1 MDMQPS
7 KKVYGRDELKQY
19 FRNGVMPSE
28 NHFGYLIDSTI
39 NKQEDGFSK
48 DEDNGLLVATL
59 GDSKRLLSFY
69 RATDDLEPFFCME
82 KDEQDYPALRMKPGT
97 GEDDQT
103 GPGKSFF
110 FHTNGNLGIG
120 KKSDPRLK
128 VDISGFTGMQGRVG
142 TFKTGTVPANGKWH
156 PILESLDNCQA
167 FEVMAR
173 TGKKGA
179 GRMALLH
186 ATALAAYGG
195 AHNRI
200 SQRCAH
206 YGFFWNKIKL
216 RWKGGTHN
224 YALQLRSNS
233 NYGEGVEIFYSITRL
248 WSDELFM
255 PEEYYY

>member
-1 MDMQPS
+1 MDVQQN

-28 NHFGYLIDSTI
+28 NHFSYLIDSTI

-48 DEDNGLLVATL
+48 DEENGLLVSTL
-59 GDSKRLLSFY
+59 GESKRLVSFY

-82 KDEQDYPALRMKPGT
+82 KDEQEFPGLRLKPGT
-97 GEDDQT
+97 SEDDSSNQE
-103 GPGKSFF
+103 KSFF
-110 FHTNGNLGIG
+110 FHMNGNLGIG
-120 KKSDPRLK
+120 KKSDPRFK
-128 VDISGFTGMQGRVG
+128 VDINGFTGMQGRLG
-142 TFKTGTVPANGKWH
+142 TFKAGTVPADGKWH

-179 GRMALLH
+179 GRMAILH
-186 ATALAAYGG
+186 ATALSAYGG
-195 AHNRI
+195 AHNRV

-206 YGFFWNKIKL
+206 YGFFWNKLKV

-224 YALQLRSNS
+224 YALQLRSKS
-233 NYGEGVEIFYSITRL
+233 NYGEGVEIFYNITRL
-248 WSDELFM
+248 WCDELIM
-255 PEEYYY
+255 PDEYYY

>member
-1 MDMQPS
+1 MDTQN

-28 NHFGYLIDSTI
+28 NHFSYLIDSTI

-48 DEDNGLLVATL
+48 DEDNGLRVTTL

-69 RATDDLEPFFCME
+69 RATDDLEPFFRME
-82 KDEQDYPALRMKPGT
+82 KDEQDLPALRIKPGNSD
-97 GEDDQT
+97 EDPAD
-103 GPGKSFF
+103 PGKSFF

-120 KKSDPRLK
+120 KKSDPRFK
-128 VDISGFTGMQGRVG
+128 VDINGFTGMQGRMG

-156 PILESLDNCQA
+156 PILEQMDNCQA

-173 TGKKGA
+173 TGRKGA
-179 GRMALLH
+179 GRVAILH

-195 AHNRI
+195 SHNRV

-216 RWKGGTHN
+216 RWKGSTHN

-233 NYGEGVEIFYSITRL
+233 NYGEGVEIFYHITRL
-248 WSDELFM
+248 WSDDIFM
-255 PEEYYY
+255 PDEYYY